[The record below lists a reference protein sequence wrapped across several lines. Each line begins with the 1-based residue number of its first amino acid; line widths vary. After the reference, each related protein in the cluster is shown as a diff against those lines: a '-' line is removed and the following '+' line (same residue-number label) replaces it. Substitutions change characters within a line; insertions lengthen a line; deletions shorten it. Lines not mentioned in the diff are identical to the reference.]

1 MSIYLNTLN
10 FCFSMSKYLFGNKS
24 EVDYMKSTVIL
35 DQVTI
40 EKLVKSSLPEEFL
53 PFILKIDVCPL
64 KSKYSD
70 DVVKNVFCSNVVITV
85 KSSPFRLNIE
95 SKVLCKL
102 LPNYIYFPEKKE
114 LGLFEP
120 NSPYLR
126 GVIIDQIFTLC
137 LNEQFDCCGYY
148 LECSNAKKCLHPDP
162 FYSISCTYRKHLIN
176 GNIFYGVNKNV

>member
-1 MSIYLNTLN
+1 M
-10 FCFSMSKYLFGNKS
+10 GNA
-24 EVDYMKSTVIL
+24 VVL

-40 EKLVKSSLPEEFL
+40 EKLVKSSFPEEFL
-53 PFILKIDVCPL
+53 PFILKIEVQPL
-64 KSKYSD
+64 KNKYSD

-85 KSSPFRLNIE
+85 KNSSFRLNVG

-114 LGLFEP
+114 LGLIEP
-120 NSPYLR
+120 NSPDLR
-126 GVIIDQIFTLC
+126 GAIIDRVLTLF
-137 LNEQFDCCGYY
+137 LDEQFDCCGYY